1 VGFSRRISGVSGRC
15 PSVTFN
21 AGGRTIAVDSDT
33 DFKKSKCD
41 DLKNDRSVDGEG
53 DVQPNGTIKAT
64 KIEVNKK
71 DDEQ

>member
-1 VGFSRRISGVSGRC
+1 VDFAGRISGVSGRC

-21 AGGRTIAVDSDT
+21 ADGRTIAVDNNT

-41 DLKNDRSVDGEG
+41 DVKNGRSVDGEG